1 MKVITLY
8 RRDFLRP
15 YDGDGDHFNSI
26 IIGLGLVV
34 NDDEA
39 FEIDEIEI
47 VVHQATAIT

>member
-47 VVHQATAIT
+47 VVRQATAIT